1 MTQQFTV
8 RIVGSGPEADLH
20 RKVLA
25 SLPEPFQIVPTG
37 KVDAVLLMDGE
48 PAPLDARVAVIADVS
63 ARKQSSLSG
72 AIGLPAVRYLP
83 RLTADGGFE
92 RARKSQFA
100 LVSVGVVT
108 AKSDPEG
115 MLRGMVEALA
125 TVRWLTNA
133 SCQIAGAERS
143 ATGIVATLK
152 QQESAPVTTLS
163 VHASPT
169 GGETFTL
176 NAVGL
181 DARLHA
187 HLDADA
193 IARPGHVEL
202 FGIEGATRAS
212 LVHQNDHRLTWLS
225 VHSVFANDKNKA
237 ACSFEDW
244 QQDIAQSKQA
254 LAGK

>member
-133 SCQIAGAERS
+133 SCQIAGGRIVEDRQVRLDRGVVGQQSRRQRENLGVGFQRCEKHPQNWKAGEHQSHGKTEIGQCGWQDGAGERS
-143 ATGIVATLK
+143 L
-152 QQESAPVTTLS
+152 
-163 VHASPT
+163 
-169 GGETFTL
+169 
-176 NAVGL
+176 
-181 DARLHA
+181 
-187 HLDADA
+187 
-193 IARPGHVEL
+193 GH
-202 FGIEGATRAS
+202 S
-212 LVHQNDHRLTWLS
+212 DY
-225 VHSVFANDKNKA
+225 
-237 ACSFEDW
+237 
-244 QQDIAQSKQA
+244 
-254 LAGK
+254 LAF